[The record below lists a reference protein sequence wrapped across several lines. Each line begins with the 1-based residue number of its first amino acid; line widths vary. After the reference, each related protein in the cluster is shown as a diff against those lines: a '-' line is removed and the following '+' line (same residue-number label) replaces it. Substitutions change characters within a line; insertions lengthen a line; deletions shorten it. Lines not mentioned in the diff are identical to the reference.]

1 MNNAIELTNV
11 SKSYPGVLALNNI
24 DLKVQKGSIHGFI
37 GPNGAGKSTTMK
49 IIAGLIPASSGKVLV
64 NNKNISEHHSETK
77 TMVGVLPE
85 NPPLYS
91 SMRVK
96 EYLEFCQQINTF
108 ESLDKEMILRVIKKC
123 GLVEV
128 SGRLIGNLS
137 RGYKQRV
144 AIAQTLVFNPEI
156 IILDEPTV
164 GLDPNAIVDIRSL
177 ITELKKDHTIL
188 LSTHQLHEVAL
199 ICDHITI
206 ISKGNI
212 LKSGTLDDVQREF
225 SHYKTF
231 DALVNNVPTELIKDL
246 MKKSFVKDVTTS
258 DCEENTLLELKV
270 DASED
275 FRSQLTSILAEQ
287 ASLLEFK
294 EKKIELEDVFKLVV
308 SDMKSKSQF
317 NQEVKR

>member
-64 NNKNISEHHSETK
+64 NNKNISEHHNQTK

-85 NPPLYS
+85 NLPLYN
-91 SMRVK
+91 SMRVE

-108 ESLDKEMILRVIKKC
+108 EALDKEMILRVIKKC

-128 SGRLIGNLS
+128 RGRLIGNLS

-177 ITELKKDHTIL
+177 IKDLKRDHTIL

-212 LKSGTLDDVQREF
+212 LKSGTLDEVQRDF

-231 DALVNNVPTELIKDL
+231 DALVNNVPAELIKDL
-246 MKKSFVKDVTTS
+246 MKKSFVRDVSTF

-275 FRSQLTSILAEQ
+275 FRSQLTSILAER